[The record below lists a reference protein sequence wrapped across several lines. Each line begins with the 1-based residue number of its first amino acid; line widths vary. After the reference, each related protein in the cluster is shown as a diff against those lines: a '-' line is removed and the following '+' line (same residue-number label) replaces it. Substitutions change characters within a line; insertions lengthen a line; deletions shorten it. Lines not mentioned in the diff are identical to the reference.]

1 MIGDL
6 ARVDNFDIFGRRI
19 VRLAIVAHLAIVLD
33 NYGLRLLIIII
44 SRLRG
49 QGLRALRLI
58 HVGRQLVSILGTLGE
73 RWQRNVHL

>member
-6 ARVDNFDIFGRRI
+6 ARVENFDIFGRSI
-19 VRLAIVAHLAIVLD
+19 VWLAIIASLAIVLD
-33 NYGLRLLIIII
+33 NYGLLLLIII
-44 SRLRG
+44 SRLSG

>member
-6 ARVDNFDIFGRRI
+6 ARVKNFDIFGRSI
-19 VRLAIVAHLAIVLD
+19 VWLAIIASLAIVFD
-33 NYGLRLLIIII
+33 NYGLLLLIII
-44 SRLRG
+44 SRLSG

-73 RWQRNVHL
+73 RWQRNVYL